1 MKKAYKKKII
11 IFRTDRLGDYII
23 HSRPIYELKK
33 KENAEIIIVCS
44 KTNIEIIKKSN
55 FVDKVISYNKDDAL
69 FTKIKKFFEIIKY
82 KYYASIVLD
91 GKSFSYFCNIFIRS
105 EKKLGIV
112 YKKIKK
118 IFNFEIYFLRSGRI
132 YNYFFFDK
140 IVFFTSK
147 LSLKKIENLCSL
159 YLTLFNE
166 FGLSLTPKDK
176 YIFENFKK
184 YEDEFLILNQKLNL
198 NNYLL
203 IHLDEKWTDI
213 QNIETNLLDGIL
225 NLQKKINKKILIS
238 SFNNNHNYYKNL
250 KKNFNNIDANI
261 YSLSNNENIF
271 IYENSGIFLFEKLI
285 DRSFCA
291 ISCHSGFLVQV
302 SGANKS
308 NIIDIINE
316 KDFIWYSCW
325 KPLNTKHKFIF
336 KSINNNKRN
345 LNVIINEISVYLE
358 KEIHL

>member
-1 MKKAYKKKII
+1 MGDFII
-11 IFRTDRLGDYII
+11 NAK
-23 HSRPIYELKK
+23 SIYELKK
-33 KENAEIIIVCS
+33 KISFSKITVVCS
-44 KTNIEIIKKSN
+44 PLNKKLIENFSFIDEVILYDKK
-55 FVDKVISYNKDDAL
+55 FYFID
-69 FTKIKKFFEIIKY
+69 KIKIFLKIINK
-82 KYYASIVLD
+82 KYYRSFVLD

-118 IFNFEIYFLRSGRI
+118 IFNFEIFLLRSSRI

-140 IVFFTSK
+140 IAIFTSK
-147 LSLKKIENLCSL
+147 LYLKKIENLCSL
-159 YLTLFNE
+159 YLTLFND

-176 YIFENFKK
+176 YFFENIEK
-184 YEDEFLILNQKLNL
+184 YEENFLILNQKLNL
-198 NNYLL
+198 KNYLL

-213 QNIETNLLDGIL
+213 QNIESNLFDGIL
-225 NLQKKINKKILIS
+225 NLQKKVNKKILIS
-238 SFNNNHNYYKNL
+238 SFNNNHYYYKNF
-250 KKNFNNIDANI
+250 KKNFNNIDNNI
-261 YSLSNNENIF
+261 YSLSNNDNIF
-271 IYENSGIFLFEKLI
+271 IYENSDIFLFEKLI

-316 KDFIWYSCW
+316 KDYIWYSCW

-336 KSINNNKRN
+336 KSVGNNKRN
-345 LNVIINEISVYLE
+345 LNFIINEINDYL
-358 KEIHL
+358 KNEIHL